1 MRRGVQWRIIKTQK
15 QTYLSNILLVFDEIL
30 EKCQKHRNSLSLEF
44 LQTTNL
50 PNIRQTRRTR
60 KRATT
65 KFVIRFSINLNYVTS
80 AKTHKYLLSPL
91 SLSECQQILVISRNS
106 RNFCLK
112 NRPSCISD
120 SEKSFPRCQRKKS
133 YAVSG
138 LTSSVRRKVEKR
150 RQEEDDRATE
160 EPFHGWPTKWIS
172 NFPTMH

>member
-15 QTYLSNILLVFDEIL
+15 QTYLSNILLVFGETL

-65 KFVIRFSINLNYVTS
+65 KFVIQFPINLNYVTS
-80 AKTHKYLLSPL
+80 ALTRKYLSSPL
-91 SLSECQQILVISRNS
+91 SLSDCQQILIISHNS

-120 SEKSFPRCQRKKS
+120 SEKTISSVPEEKVVRRVRIDIIGTAQGRKKKTRRRRS
-133 YAVSG
+133 GDRRAVSR
-138 LTSSVRRKVEKR
+138 LAD
-150 RQEEDDRATE
+150 QMDQ
-160 EPFHGWPTKWIS
+160 
-172 NFPTMH
+172 